1 MAKEKSKK
9 NKVKKENIEETVK
22 VDATTATTSE
32 ENVETENA
40 VDPNPTNNVC
50 HDVECKIAEEDIAPD
65 TEDECDEPAC
75 NLANVFT
82 SISDYI
88 TSKELMTLARMK
100 RISDERTITISLDP
114 PKIKNSKN
122 YYSHSRSMTA
132 AEMRIIA
139 DYIIPP
145 EATNIRITQNRTDR
159 IVIQYTVDMENPC
172 GTVKDAKKMVKQ
184 TKKLMNDA
192 YGRVARSFED
202 RGSFCDSDNN
212 DSEPESNKD

>member
-9 NKVKKENIEETVK
+9 NKVKKENIEETIKADV
-22 VDATTATTSE
+22 TTSE

-40 VDPNPTNNVC
+40 VDPNPIENACDTA
-50 HDVECKIAEEDIAPD
+50 ECKVVEEDIAPD

-75 NLANVFT
+75 NLVNALT
-82 SISDYI
+82 SISDHI
-88 TSKELMTLARMK
+88 TSKKLMTLARMK

-114 PKIKNSKN
+114 PKTKNHKN
-122 YYSHSRSMTA
+122 HYSYSRSMTA

-145 EATNIRITQNRTDR
+145 EATNIRITQNCTDR
-159 IVIQYTVDMENPC
+159 IVIKYTVSMENPC
-172 GTVKDAKKMVKQ
+172 GTVKDAKKIVKQ

-192 YGRVARSFED
+192 YGKAARSFED
-202 RGSFCDSDNN
+202 IDGFCDSDNN
-212 DSEPESNKD
+212 DSKTESNKD

>member
-22 VDATTATTSE
+22 ADLTTSE
-32 ENVETENA
+32 ENAETENA
-40 VDPNPTNNVC
+40 ANPNPIENICDTA
-50 HDVECKIAEEDIAPD
+50 ECKVAEEDIAPD

-114 PKIKNSKN
+114 PKTKNSKN

-192 YGRVARSFED
+192 YGRVTRSFED
-202 RGSFCDSDNN
+202 RDSFCDSDNN